1 MAIQK
6 SSALVLKNFKLG
18 ETSKIVTLYTRQFG
32 LEKVV
37 AKGARGLKSRYW
49 GNLES
54 LNYIQAIFY
63 LKPGRDLH
71 ILSDADIVNSF
82 PEIRKNLTKT
92 SYAYAVGEMLART
105 QWQGARNERLFDM
118 TIETL
123 KAINNTLNSPK
134 TLFLG
139 FQSKFFNVTGVNP
152 DTHSCLSCGR
162 QIKNEPVTFDPHA
175 GRIICHQCQ
184 PKTGR
189 LDLSARALRFFNWL
203 KQEPPATISQ
213 HVIPE
218 PLLNE
223 IGVIFDIYM
232 NYHFEGLQL
241 KSLDFL
247 NTLKE
252 TLAPETQSNSSNIKH
267 DLK

>member
-6 SSALVLKNFKLG
+6 SLALVLKNYKLG
-18 ETSKIVTLYTRQFG
+18 ETSKIVMLYTRRLG

-37 AKGARGLKSRYW
+37 AKGSRGFKSRYW
-49 GNLES
+49 GTLEP

-63 LKPGRDLH
+63 LKPNRDLH
-71 ILSDADIVNSF
+71 MLSDADIINSF
-82 PEIRKNLTKT
+82 PEIRKNLIKT
-92 SYAYAVGEMLART
+92 SYSYAVAEMIART
-105 QWQGARNERLFDM
+105 QWPGEPNERLFDM
-118 TIETL
+118 AIETL
-123 KAINNTLNSPK
+123 KAINSTLNSPK

-139 FQSKFFNVTGVNP
+139 FQAKFFNVTGINP
-152 DTHSCLSCGR
+152 NTQSCLSCGR
-162 QIKNEPVTFDPHA
+162 HIKNEPVTFDPHA

-184 PKTGR
+184 PRTGR
-189 LDLSARALRFFNWL
+189 FDLSARALRFFNWL

-241 KSLDFL
+241 KALDFL

-252 TLAPETQSNSSNIKH
+252 TLAPESQSNSSKIKH